1 MVSDSDTLRDIL
13 SSFTGE
19 RGELIP
25 ILQKVQKEFGYLPED
40 AMKRVARFL
49 KTSESTLYGV
59 ATFYTQFRLKP
70 AGRKKVMV
78 CRGTACHV
86 NGAQQILEEVEKQL
100 GIKEGETTPD
110 NEYSLNTVACIGCC
124 SLSPTIMIDEKVE
137 ANLTRSKVEKVFS
150 GGEK

>member
-1 MVSDSDTLRDIL
+1 MVTDADTMGDIL
-13 SSFTGE
+13 SSFRGE

-25 ILQKVQKEFGYLPED
+25 ILQQVQKEFGYLPED
-40 AMKRVARFL
+40 AMKKVARFL

-59 ATFYTQFRLKP
+59 ATFYAQFRLKP
-70 AGRKKVMV
+70 AGKKQVMV

-86 NGAQQILEEVEKQL
+86 KGARQILEEVEKKL

-137 ANLTRSKVEKVFS
+137 ANLTPGRVEEVFS
-150 GGEK
+150 RGKK

>member
-150 GGEK
+150 GGGK